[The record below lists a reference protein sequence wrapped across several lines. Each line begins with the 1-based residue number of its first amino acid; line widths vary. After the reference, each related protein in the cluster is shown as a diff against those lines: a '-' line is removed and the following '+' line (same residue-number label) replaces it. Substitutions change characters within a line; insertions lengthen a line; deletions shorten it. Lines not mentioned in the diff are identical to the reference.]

1 LPALQGRHNL
11 PESLRKKESCVS
23 RTRYLDIDDRTEDL
37 RELMRQRNRE
47 AHDFLQKFELGWIW
61 HEQALEGCVLTH
73 SELRQAF
80 DPGAIV
86 DSSMVHVYREVRNLR
101 DCIAAIKQE
110 SRGKSVKYTLALV
123 KKLFDIIYAG
133 IPNRQPMTY
142 RRDMPLHRTYFHD
155 IVQPLLILPGL
166 EQLFDFMAGAEFKSM
181 HPIKQATHAHHRFME
196 IFPFSDYS
204 GKVGRM
210 MMNLMLIR
218 NGYMPVIIHSHD
230 RQKYYEALRL
240 PATQFGQVILDA
252 MDNGL
257 DNAFKY
263 FIPGYDENARRR
275 VAGE

>member
-1 LPALQGRHNL
+1 M
-11 PESLRKKESCVS
+11 S
-23 RTRYLDIDDRTEDL
+23 RTRYMDLDDRNEDL
-37 RELMRQRNRE
+37 RELLRQRNRD
-47 AHDFLQKFELGWIW
+47 AHEFMERFELGWIW

-73 SELRQAF
+73 SELQQAF

-86 DSSMVHVYREVRNLR
+86 DSSMVSVYREVRNLR
-101 DCIAAIKQE
+101 DAINVIKHE
-110 SRGKSVKYTLALV
+110 SRGKSVKYTMALV
-123 KKLFDIIYAG
+123 KKLFETIYAG
-133 IPNRQPMTY
+133 IHNRIPMTF

-155 IVQPLLILPGL
+155 IVQPVLIQPGL
-166 EQLFDFMAGAEFKSM
+166 DQLFEFMASNEFKEY
-181 HPIKQATHAHHRFME
+181 HPLKQATHAHHRFME
-196 IFPFSDYS
+196 IFPFSDWS

-210 MMNLMLIR
+210 LMNLMLIR